1 MGSYTAEDW
10 YLLLPEELKSR
21 VTGQSIRDMSRKIR
35 QLNGK
40 YNVWISNTVY
50 LNLLSYCIIRQ
61 IRAAVLEES
70 REFFEM
76 AETTLQVRIPIS
88 ERTAFFLYI
97 IEEE

>member
-50 LNLLSYCIIRQ
+50 LNLLSDCIIRQ

-70 REFFEM
+70 REELD
-76 AETTLQVRIPIS
+76 AEEGYP
-88 ERTAFFLYI
+88 
-97 IEEE
+97 